1 LSNNGSSRL
10 KFFLIAKFASFK
22 DFQFKD
28 TRVEADALYEDVK
41 NLIPTNTTIYIAT
54 DERKKEFFKI
64 FKEHYNVYYLD
75 DFKDLVS
82 SAATNCIFQDE

>member
-1 LSNNGSSRL
+1 M
-10 KFFLIAKFASFK
+10 K

-41 NLIPTNTTIYIAT
+41 NLIPANATIYIAT
-54 DERKKEFFKI
+54 DERKKEFFNI

-75 DFKDLVS
+75 DFKHLVS
-82 SAATNCIFQDE
+82 AVANVLFKVTE